1 MPVSKISLEL
11 AKRLAKAAAE
21 GRLSKKIPK
30 KDVREITRE
39 MSRRPNSS
47 GRPAT
52 GVDKQKV
59 RTALTKREEAELKV
73 ENPVEKIKSRPSAK
87 ERRLGN
93 IIAREEQRKSLAKPP
108 AKKSTAQPKK
118 EVFLT
123 RGKTV
128 ASRSDVEEVTAKR
141 LAREAAKK
149 KQAEILKKLT
159 PEQLRQVQARGLAK
173 AADRRER
180 SGQTKF
186 GMDVKKPREL
196 LDEKVIARAKELT
209 AQEKN
214 EIARKQAV
222 EAGQRTEADRRVNE
236 GLREITR
243 LEKAK
248 AIERAKTEMYFK
260 YIKKPKGK

>member
-59 RTALTKREEAELKV
+59 RTALSKREEAQT
-73 ENPVEKIKSRPSAK
+73 KIVQPYQKTKTQPSAK

-108 AKKSTAQPKK
+108 AKKNTAQPKK

-123 RGKTV
+123 RGKNI
-128 ASRSDVEEVTAKR
+128 AKRSEVEEVAQKR
-141 LAREAAKK
+141 LQKQAKMERAEKKFKKMTPEEKRTLMARVQVKRAQREEAAGK
-149 KQAEILKKLT
+149 
-159 PEQLRQVQARGLAK
+159 
-173 AADRRER
+173 
-180 SGQTKF
+180 TKY
-186 GMDVKKPREL
+186 GMDVKPRREL
-196 LDEKVIARAKELT
+196 DDKV
-209 AQEKN
+209 
-214 EIARKQAV
+214 V
-222 EAGQRTEADRRVNE
+222 ERVS
-236 GLREITR
+236 
-243 LEKAK
+243 
-248 AIERAKTEMYFK
+248 
-260 YIKKPKGK
+260 